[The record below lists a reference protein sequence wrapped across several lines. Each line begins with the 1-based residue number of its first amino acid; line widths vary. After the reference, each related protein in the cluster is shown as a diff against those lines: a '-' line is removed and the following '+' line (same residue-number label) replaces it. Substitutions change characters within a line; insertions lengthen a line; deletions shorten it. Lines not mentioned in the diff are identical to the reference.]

1 MHNPYAGINWGTI
14 SKVSSCSHMHCLNQ
28 SDFDRIVNGGVKFVA
43 ISNYYPS
50 KPDYPLS
57 TNYTVPS
64 GIIGTVNAE
73 QHNFRIYGALKS
85 GLHINSLGS
94 TFSSGSA
101 RGETP
106 IGCDGTAV
114 EGIIPKI
121 LNQLKYSDAGGIT
134 INHPIW
140 SGLKQNDI
148 EYLLSIDERVLGFE
162 IYNANS
168 QLGDA
173 NGEGADPTDLAR
185 ELVYWD
191 NILSKGIRCFG
202 FCVADHWGQYSSNWT
217 GRNILLVDELTEQKC
232 LMAYRKGCF
241 YGQINNTDLAFT
253 NIGFNGT
260 TLNVST
266 NNATSIKVIVNGNST
281 TYNSSSAIQSI
292 PITATY
298 VRVEAHS
305 DDDSI
310 FSNPIMIREHKR
322 TKTDF
327 ITKQLLL

>member
-1 MHNPYAGINWGTI
+1 MHNPYAGINFGTI
-14 SKVSSCSHMHCLNQ
+14 SKISSCSHEHCLNQ
-28 SDFDRIVNGGVKFVA
+28 ADFDRIVNGGVQFVA

-57 TNYTVPS
+57 TNYTVPE
-64 GIIGTVNAE
+64 GVIGTTNAE
-73 QHNFRIYGALKS
+73 QHNLRIYGALKS

-94 TFSSGSA
+94 TFSSGSGG
-101 RGETP
+101 GETP
-106 IGCDGTAV
+106 VGCNGEAV
-114 EGIIPKI
+114 ESVIQKI
-121 LNQLKYSDAGGIT
+121 LNSLKYSDGGGVT
-134 INHPIW
+134 INHPLW
-140 SGLKQNDI
+140 TGLKQNDI
-148 EYLLSIDERVLGFE
+148 EYLLRIDKRVLGFE

-168 QLGDA
+168 QLGGP

-217 GRNILLVDELTEQKC
+217 GRNILFVDELTEQKC
-232 LMAYRKGCF
+232 LKAYRKGCF
-241 YGQINNTDLAFT
+241 YGQINNTDLSFT

-260 TLNVST
+260 TLNVSA
-266 NNATSIKVIVNGNST
+266 NNAASIKVIINGTST
-281 TYNSSSAIQSI
+281 TYNASTITVAI
-292 PITATY
+292 PNTAIY

-305 DDDSI
+305 NDDSI
-310 FSNPIMIREHKR
+310 FSNPIMIRERPR

-327 ITKQLLL
+327 ITNQLLL